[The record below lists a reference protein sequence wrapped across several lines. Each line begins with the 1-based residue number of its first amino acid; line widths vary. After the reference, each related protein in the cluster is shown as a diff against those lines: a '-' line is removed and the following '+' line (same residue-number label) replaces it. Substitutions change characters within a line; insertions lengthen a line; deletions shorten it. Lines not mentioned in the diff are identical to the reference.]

1 MNKYVSYHLFGDN
14 WDEWHST
21 RKEADEAYRQ
31 SDAPNL
37 RLYKTISFEDDT
49 TDTEEEYI
57 KGRGNFPW

>member
-14 WDEWHST
+14 WDEWYST
-21 RKEADEAYRQ
+21 RKEADEAYKQ

-57 KGRGNFPW
+57 KGRGDFPW

>member
-14 WDEWHST
+14 WDEWYST

-57 KGRGNFPW
+57 KGRGDFPW

>member
-1 MNKYVSYHLFGDN
+1 MNKHVSYHLFGVY
-14 WDEWHST
+14 WDVWYSA

-57 KGRGNFPW
+57 KGRGDFPW